1 VLVSQPL
8 PRGPRVGIITN
19 SGGHGVIAA
28 DAATAEGLEVPET
41 PAAIASSLR
50 QVFPDRVS
58 LRNPI
63 DLTGDARPEQYKL
76 VAQALVKGGLVDSL
90 LLISLVQPPTM
101 DVDETLRTIELIRDD
116 SEGVP
121 LVVVTIGAEAGARL
135 ARALEE
141 LGIPTFE
148 LPDRAARALASLF
161 HFRRAKDIIKSRGPA
176 LTASK
181 EAFVRAQEIIQR
193 ALSEGRGKLLED
205 EALELLRAY
214 GVKVA
219 DFCVARSEEEASA
232 CAERVGPRLAMKV
245 ISPDISHKSDVG
257 GVLVGVTPE
266 TAASS
271 YRAIINNVKSRAP
284 GARIEGILVQRLES
298 GYEVMV
304 GGLNDMAFGP
314 VMTFGA
320 GGLLAELLRDVAMRL
335 SPLSHEE
342 ALEMIKATKV
352 YRLLKGFR
360 GEVPANIDAIA
371 DIIVKVSLLLNDHN
385 EIKELDINPIL
396 ANQETATAVDAR
408 VIVKRGGGQAV
419 VR

>member
-1 VLVSQPL
+1 
-8 PRGPRVGIITN
+8 
-19 SGGHGVIAA
+19 
-28 DAATAEGLEVPET
+28 
-41 PAAIASSLR
+41 
-50 QVFPDRVS
+50 
-58 LRNPI
+58 
-63 DLTGDARPEQYKL
+63 
-76 VAQALVKGGLVDSL
+76 
-90 LLISLVQPPTM
+90 
-101 DVDETLRTIELIRDD
+101 
-116 SEGVP
+116 
-121 LVVVTIGAEAGARL
+121 
-135 ARALEE
+135 
-141 LGIPTFE
+141 
-148 LPDRAARALASLF
+148 
-161 HFRRAKDIIKSRGPA
+161 
-176 LTASK
+176 
-181 EAFVRAQEIIQR
+181 
-193 ALSEGRGKLLED
+193 
-205 EALELLRAY
+205 
-214 GVKVA
+214 
-219 DFCVARSEEEASA
+219 VARSEEEASA

-298 GYEVMV
+298 GHEVMV

-314 VMTFGA
+314 VVTFGA

-335 SPLSHEE
+335 SPLSQEE

-352 YRLLKGFR
+352 YRLLRGFR